1 MKKRWEVNSTEE
13 AFIEPD
19 ADKLTEAVL
28 AGNFIM
34 CCDIEDITIGK
45 TNLVTVYHYTP
56 VQGQKIDS
64 FEIYNVF
71 EEDGKIKLRLEN
83 SLSGIGGLDK
93 MVIWKFMDQEKYKY
107 DLFMVDREHLLYTD
121 ILYDRY
127 GGKREYWKEKH

>member
-1 MKKRWEVNSTEE
+1 MKKRWEVNSTDE
-13 AFIEPD
+13 AYIEPD

-34 CCDIEDITIGK
+34 CCDVENIITGK
-45 TNLVTVYHYTP
+45 THLVTVYHYTP

-83 SLSGIGGLDK
+83 SMSGIGGLDK
-93 MVIWKFMDQEKYKY
+93 KI
-107 DLFMVDREHLLYTD
+107 
-121 ILYDRY
+121 I
-127 GGKREYWKEKH
+127 